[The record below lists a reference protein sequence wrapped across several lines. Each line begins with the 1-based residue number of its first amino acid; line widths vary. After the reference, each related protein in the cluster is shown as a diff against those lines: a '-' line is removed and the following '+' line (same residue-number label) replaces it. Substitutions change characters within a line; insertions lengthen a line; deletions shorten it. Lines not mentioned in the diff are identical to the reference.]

1 MFLLRQIG
9 GPGSSY
15 LHLYSKNTVSALKA
29 RHAGGKL
36 LQLKAA
42 LSTAPPPPPGASSA
56 IFDVESMADFQNKV
70 VNSKVPVVI
79 DAYANWCQ
87 PCKQLTPLLEK
98 AVTAAKGKLVL
109 AKIDVD
115 AQPELA
121 RALNIRSLPS
131 VFCLSNGK
139 MVDAFQGMPPQGQL
153 QQFFAKALTAAGSG
167 QDEDEEDN
175 GIDKKAQS
183 PEEMVSAA
191 LKMVREGHAEEVE
204 EFLKRTYQVLVEKD
218 AAPSAE
224 PLLKAKCLAGL
235 AWCNAL
241 KGQMEDATA
250 LIASVK
256 KSFSAEASSDAEIK
270 AAVAQVD
277 IMLTE
282 PDGEGDALEAAAA
295 AAPGDLGALLALAR
309 KRAAQ
314 GRHAEALDL
323 ALQIVREDMS
333 WNNGAGKELTLQ
345 IFESL
350 GPDSEI
356 TKTGRR
362 RLTNLLFV

>member
-1 MFLLRQIG
+1 
-9 GPGSSY
+9 
-15 LHLYSKNTVSALKA
+15 
-29 RHAGGKL
+29 
-36 LQLKAA
+36 
-42 LSTAPPPPPGASSA
+42 
-56 IFDVESMADFQNKV
+56 
-70 VNSKVPVVI
+70 
-79 DAYANWCQ
+79 
-87 PCKQLTPLLEK
+87 
-98 AVTAAKGKLVL
+98 
-109 AKIDVD
+109 
-115 AQPELA
+115 
-121 RALNIRSLPS
+121 
-131 VFCLSNGK
+131 
-139 MVDAFQGMPPQGQL
+139 
-153 QQFFAKALTAAGSG
+153 
-167 QDEDEEDN
+167 
-175 GIDKKAQS
+175 
-183 PEEMVSAA
+183 
-191 LKMVREGHAEEVE
+191 
-204 EFLKRTYQVLVEKD
+204 
-218 AAPSAE
+218 
-224 PLLKAKCLAGL
+224 
-235 AWCNAL
+235 
-241 KGQMEDATA
+241 MEDATA